1 MEVWEAMDF
10 GPKWI
15 SWTNTLLY
23 MASSIVFLNGVQGRG
38 FKHQTELCEGDPQSP
53 LLFFSALKPL
63 QQLLGVAEQ
72 EWILQPVQNI
82 AVKLRVSLYAD
93 DTAVSRMQPI
103 KSISVFNLTK

>member
-1 MEVWEAMDF
+1 MV
-10 GPKWI
+10 
-15 SWTNTLLY
+15 
-23 MASSIVFLNGVQGRG
+23 SSIKLSFAKGIL
-38 FKHQTELCEGDPQSP
+38 K

-82 AVKLRVSLYAD
+82 AAKLRVSLYAD